1 MLNIKPS
8 FPLRREF
15 VKGVKE
21 PPTKPKIWY
30 ILLTYTY
37 LLDIWGLNSFQ
48 FLSTLQNLLGLHH
61 LLNHYHKISSASLLY
76 HIPVQTP
83 TQFQTLE

>member
-37 LLDIWGLNSFQ
+37 LLDILGSKLFSVFVYSPELTRTSSFIKP
-48 FLSTLQNLLGLHH
+48 L
-61 LLNHYHKISSASLLY
+61 
-76 HIPVQTP
+76 P
-83 TQFQTLE
+83 